1 MLLSFA
7 YDTVLE
13 KIPNVLEDNSKNKN
27 PEKETGKIGCNLSL
41 RRGWGK
47 IGRQGQGTT
56 GKNNG
61 TNSVW
66 EALGSSASKSF

>member
-13 KIPNVLEDNSKNKN
+13 KTPNVLEDNSKNKN

-41 RRGWGK
+41 RRG
-47 IGRQGQGTT
+47 
-56 GKNNG
+56 
-61 TNSVW
+61 
-66 EALGSSASKSF
+66 